1 MTNCKELKPNLD
13 QLKSKIMDAIHKTTS
28 EYSETKTNT
37 SYIVNKE
44 NFEALKHSID
54 NDLNVLFENNRYKID
69 YYLLYREFYKDYIV
83 SVNILDDFEK
93 IDTIEMNFTIK
104 TNHKKT
110 FYCYDVAHIPL
121 KDFLTKNK
129 FESEIVYFI
138 NELVD
143 FEVEYTLDEGWLS
156 FNTPHRKPEQD
167 YYNTLDDSEKKA
179 FAKGHG
185 YTYAMS
191 FLYKP
196 LGELFSTS
204 DIDMINSLF
213 NKIEFKY

>member
-1 MTNCKELKPNLD
+1 MEKLE
-13 QLKSKIMDAIHKTTS
+13 QLKQKIIDTVRNTVS
-28 EYSETKTNT
+28 EYSESKTNT
-37 SYIVNKE
+37 SYIIQKE
-44 NFEALKHSID
+44 NFQALKRSID
-54 NDLNVLFENNRYKID
+54 NDLNVLCEDSKYKII

-93 IDTIEMNFTIK
+93 IDTIEMKFTIK
-104 TNHKKT
+104 INGKKT
-110 FYCYDVAHIPL
+110 FYCYDVAGIAL

-129 FESEIVYFI
+129 FESEIAYFI
-138 NELVD
+138 NELAD
-143 FEVEYTLDEGWLS
+143 FEVECTLDEGWLS

-167 YYNTLDDSEKKA
+167 YYNTLTDNEKKA
-179 FAKGHG
+179 FAHGHA

-204 DIDMINSLF
+204 DIDMINTLF
-213 NKIEFKY
+213 DKIEFRYKN

>member
-1 MTNCKELKPNLD
+1 METLE
-13 QLKSKIMDAIHKTTS
+13 QLKQKIIDTVHNTVS

-37 SYIVNKE
+37 SYIIQKE
-44 NFEALKHSID
+44 NFQALKCSIN

-69 YYLLYREFYKDYIV
+69 YYLLYRKFYKDYIV

-93 IDTIEMNFTIK
+93 IDTIEMKFTIK
-104 TNHKKT
+104 INGKKT

-143 FEVEYTLDEGWLS
+143 FEVECTLDECWLS
-156 FNTPHRKPEQD
+156 FNTFHRKPEQD
-167 YYNTLDDSEKKA
+167 YYNTLTDSERKA
-179 FAKGHG
+179 FAHGHA

-213 NKIEFKY
+213 NRIEFKY

>member
-1 MTNCKELKPNLD
+1 MINLEELK
-13 QLKSKIMDAIHKTTS
+13 QKIIDTVHKTIS

-37 SYIVNKE
+37 SYIVQKE
-44 NFEALKHSID
+44 NFQALKRSID
-54 NDLNVLFENNRYKID
+54 NDLNVLFENNKYKID

-110 FYCYDVAHIPL
+110 FYCYDVANITL
-121 KDFLTKNK
+121 KAFLTKNQ
-129 FESEIVYFI
+129 FESEIVHFI
-138 NELVD
+138 KELVD
-143 FEVEYTLDEGWLS
+143 YEVECTLDESWLM
-156 FNTPHRKPEQD
+156 FDTPYKKPEQD
-167 YYNTLDDSEKKA
+167 YYNTLTDSEKKA
-179 FAKGHG
+179 FAHGHA

-196 LGELFSTS
+196 LGELFSTY

-213 NKIEFKY
+213 NRIEFKY